1 MTLLGPSVPPGP
13 GDHLG
18 DALSGLLDG
27 ELPARV
33 EASAR
38 SHLAACPDCAEELRL
53 VGAARSWVRALPEV
67 EPPFGFY
74 ERILRDDAEVAGW
87 RLAWNRRRV
96 GVAALAAS
104 AAAAVALLGLSPPRE
119 TPVTPQVSPLVE
131 THAAN
136 ASFGSDPLSR
146 LAPIGVPVTFRR

>member
-1 MTLLGPSVPPGP
+1 MTLLGPSDPLGP
-13 GDHLG
+13 EEHLG

-27 ELPARV
+27 ELPGRV

-38 SHLAACPDCAEELRL
+38 SHLSACPDCADELGL
-53 VGAARSWVRALPEV
+53 VGAARTWVRALPEV

-74 ERILRDDAEVAGW
+74 ERLLRDDPEVARW
-87 RLAWNRRRV
+87 RRAWSSRRV

-104 AAAAVALLGLSPPRE
+104 AAAAVALLGLGPSHEAPVSPPVGR
-119 TPVTPQVSPLVE
+119 LVE
-131 THAAN
+131 AHAAG